1 MLQWLDVCS
10 VKSKDER
17 GPFITIMC
25 FSTNNDAKIISYFD
39 ICKSPDDFFK
49 KFLHPVHPVSRP
61 PNAVF
66 P

>member
-10 VKSKDER
+10 AKSKEER

-39 ICKSPDDFFK
+39 ICKSPDDFF
-49 KFLHPVHPVSRP
+49 
-61 PNAVF
+61 
-66 P
+66 